1 MTIRIFRSIFL
12 SLVVNYLGRD
22 GVSGEGGTDCDGG
35 ELELTQLDSLY
46 GAHTRVVI
54 PVPGMS
60 NRLTDRFLKQGPKI
74 LAILIFRSGRIKSI
88 THFID
93 LWRRNLQICVIN
105 EEGKET
111 NWDAD
116 EDHPH
121 NSVEEILPINEVSD
135 AMNSGFLL

>member
-12 SLVVNYLGRD
+12 SLVVNYLGSD
-22 GVSGEGGTDCDGG
+22 GVSGEGGTDRDRG

-54 PVPGMS
+54 PVPGMR

-74 LAILIFRSGRIKSI
+74 LAILIFRSGRNKSI

-93 LWRRNLQICVIN
+93 L
-105 EEGKET
+105 
-111 NWDAD
+111 
-116 EDHPH
+116 
-121 NSVEEILPINEVSD
+121 
-135 AMNSGFLL
+135 